1 MQLLVAEAKSLPVQ
15 HYLLFDFIIRYA
27 MSSRPGRAH
36 HTHAVTDADADP
48 AGAAAA
54 VADHAFFQYERA
66 LQREAD
72 PELLIQLPLAA
83 APAAKPSPAA
93 QPSAGPHDPQ
103 RAAPA
108 GQPAAELSGEV
119 QPAAASEA
127 PAAAS
132 LGAGGG
138 GTDARRMLA
147 IGVEYEAGGSG
158 GGMCFW
164 GSYARS
170 AHEVRRE

>member
-1 MQLLVAEAKSLPVQ
+1 
-15 HYLLFDFIIRYA
+15 

-36 HTHAVTDADADP
+36 HTHAVADADADP

-83 APAAKPSPAA
+83 APAAEPSPAA
-93 QPSAGPHDPQ
+93 QPSAEPHDPQ

-108 GQPAAELSGEV
+108 GQPVAELSGEV
-119 QPAAASEA
+119 LPAAASEG

-138 GTDARRMLA
+138 GADAQRTLA

-164 GSYARS
+164 GAYARS
-170 AHEVRRE
+170 AHEVRREWPDCSFCNA